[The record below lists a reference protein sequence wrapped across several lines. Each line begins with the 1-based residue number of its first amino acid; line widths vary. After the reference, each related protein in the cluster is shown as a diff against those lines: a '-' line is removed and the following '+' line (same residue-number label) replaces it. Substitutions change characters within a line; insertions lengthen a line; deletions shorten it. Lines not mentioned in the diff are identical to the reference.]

1 MLLVG
6 ASEEDGMQ
14 KRKGPELVRPANPEM
29 AREVIARGRGS
40 RAGAHGR
47 SRGRNRANT
56 RAKVMAFER
65 SAA

>member
-1 MLLVG
+1 M
-6 ASEEDGMQ
+6 AA
-14 KRKGPELVRPANPEM
+14 KRKEPELVRPANPEM
-29 AREVIARGRGS
+29 ARVIIDRGRGS

-56 RAKVMAFER
+56 RQRVMAFER